1 MVSDPQKRS
10 VETHV
15 FPAFKEL
22 VKTPFLRRSAI
33 AALNAVDDS
42 GDRSI
47 SIVVADNATLH
58 SLNLRYRG
66 FDEPTDVLSFGEEN
80 DVSLAGNDAD
90 KGPAFPDLPDEL
102 LPLGEIVLSYPLAV
116 QQAGEH
122 NVTVQE
128 EVALLVIHGVL
139 HLLGHDHA
147 TLDEEAAMKVIEARA
162 LTALSLKQARP
173 PKEAHT

>member
-1 MVSDPQKRS
+1 MVSGPQKRS

-15 FPAFKEL
+15 FPAFKEM
-22 VKTPFLRRSAI
+22 VKTSFLRRSAM
-33 AALNAVDDS
+33 AALNAANDS
-42 GDRSI
+42 GERSI
-47 SIVVADNATLH
+47 SIVVADDETLH

-80 DVSLAGNDAD
+80 DVSLAGGDAD
-90 KGPAFPDLPDEL
+90 NGPAFPDFPDEL

-116 QQAGEH
+116 HQAGEH

-147 TLDEEAAMKVIEARA
+147 NRDEEAAMKVIEARA
-162 LTALSLKQARP
+162 LTALSLTQARST
-173 PKEAHT
+173 KEAHT